1 MLFAVISFVLCAHKC
16 AKKKTLALRFVD
28 EFLFVGQGTLAFR
41 TRQRGWSRRGG
52 GCKDGDPDFHRP
64 AMCVRRR
71 RLPPGLH
78 AWLRD
83 RVLRVRLHAPNCA
96 AAPAAVPTRRVG
108 NPYRHRRVRVTC
120 ACLVPAPGEDPARAC
135 SAS

>member
-1 MLFAVISFVLCAHKC
+1 M
-16 AKKKTLALRFVD
+16 D
-28 EFLFVGQGTLAFR
+28 EFLFVGEALWLFALS
-41 TRQRGWSRRGG
+41 QRGWSRRGG

-83 RVLRVRLHAPNCA
+83 RVLRVRLHAPHCA
-96 AAPAAVPTRRVG
+96 AAPAAVPTRRARAHR
-108 NPYRHRRVRVTC
+108 YRHRRVRVTC
-120 ACLVPAPGEDPARAC
+120 ACLVPAPAEDPARAC

>member
-1 MLFAVISFVLCAHKC
+1 VLFAVISLGLCAHKC
-16 AKKKTLALRFVD
+16 AKKKTLAEVRERVFVRGQALW
-28 EFLFVGQGTLAFR
+28 LFANL
-41 TRQRGWSRRGG
+41 QRGWSRRGG